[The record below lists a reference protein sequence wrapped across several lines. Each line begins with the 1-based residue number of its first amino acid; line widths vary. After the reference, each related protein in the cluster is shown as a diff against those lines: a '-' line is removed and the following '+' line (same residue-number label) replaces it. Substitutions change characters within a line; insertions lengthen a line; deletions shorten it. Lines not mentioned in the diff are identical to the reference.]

1 VNADPIFSAIE
12 QLREAA
18 GDGPATR
25 KVVDALFRHVHTL
38 KANAAANGFSD
49 LAAAAHE
56 FENVLHSM
64 RTRAI
69 ADGARL
75 FDVQASFDVAD
86 FDQKFQSLKETLSNT
101 GEVIS
106 TSPSMDNERPGK
118 LKFKILYAETNDAVH
133 TLSDIPGLIVE
144 EITTAS
150 APHLSDVQTSASFD
164 SAFEKLSEEIAK
176 LPAIPPGDVFEQAVL
191 AGESA
196 ALALNKEV
204 EFEVRSHDLKLDDK
218 LSEVVRNML
227 VHLVRNAVH
236 HGIETS
242 GKVLIKATNRD
253 GQTKITVTDDG
264 RGIDPTLIQQ
274 IFQPGFSTAPEIS
287 EISGRGVGLDV
298 VKTAIED
305 AGGSISVT
313 SEIGHGSTFELT
325 LPSESHPR

>member
-1 VNADPIFSAIE
+1 MNTDPIFSAVE
-12 QLREAA
+12 QLREVA

-25 KVVDALFRHVHTL
+25 KVVDALFREVHNL
-38 KANAAANGFSD
+38 KAKASANGLSE

-75 FDVQASFDVAD
+75 FQVQAIFDLAD

-106 TSPSMDNERPGK
+106 TSPTMDNEHPGK
-118 LKFKILYAETNDAVH
+118 LKFKFLYAETNDAVQ

-144 EITTAS
+144 EITTGS
-150 APHLSDVQTSASFD
+150 PPPMSDLQTNASFH

-176 LPAIPPGDVFEQAVL
+176 LPATLPGDVFEQAVL
-191 AGESA
+191 AGRSA

-204 EFEVRSHDLKLDDK
+204 EFEVRSQDIKLDDK
-218 LSEVVRNML
+218 LSKVIRDTL
-227 VHLVRNAVH
+227 VHLVRNAVY

-242 GKVLIKATNRD
+242 GKVRIEVANRD
-253 GQTKITVTDDG
+253 GQTRITVTDNG
-264 RGIDPTLIQQ
+264 RGIDPALIQQ
-274 IFQPGFSTAPEIS
+274 IFKPGFSTASEIS

-298 VKTAIED
+298 VKTGIEE
-305 AGGSISVT
+305 AGGSITVT
-313 SEIGHGSTFELT
+313 SQIGHGSSFEIT
-325 LPSESHPR
+325 LPSKPNPR